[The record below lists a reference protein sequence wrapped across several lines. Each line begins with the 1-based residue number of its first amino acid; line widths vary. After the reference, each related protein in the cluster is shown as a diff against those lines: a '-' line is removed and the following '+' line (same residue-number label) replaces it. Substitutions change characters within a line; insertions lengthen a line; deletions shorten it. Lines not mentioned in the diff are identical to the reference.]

1 MKSRILSAVAVSLL
15 LVLTLFSVGIPANA
29 QTDKPVVGFVTG
41 AGGLGDMSFNDNA
54 YGGLRRAQQ
63 ELGFSLNVLE
73 ADATGTAPAD
83 KVEALVEQCDILVL
97 LGAQHT
103 HHAREYAP
111 KHPDKKFIFYEEKV
125 AGIPNLA
132 SIMFRQQDGSF
143 LAGALAGRVSRTRK
157 IAFLGG
163 TYVAPVA
170 AFAQGFLEGVKEVA
184 PDVTVDIHYITPPG
198 DFSGFSNPDRAYA
211 MAEEMFANG
220 VDIIFAVAGLSGN
233 GVIEAARRTE
243 GRYVIGVDSD
253 QDDMAAGK
261 VLTSMVK
268 RLDVATYL
276 QVYRAVTGNFKPGV
290 TDFGLADNAVTL
302 TDMRHTRN
310 IITEPVIEEVNALR
324 LKIISGEIV
333 VTDLRP

>member
-1 MKSRILSAVAVSLL
+1 MRLRFLL
-15 LVLTLFSVGIPANA
+15 PFTVTVLLAFCLPMFAFAGNA
-29 QTDKPVVGFVTG
+29 KPVVGFVTG

-54 YGGLRRAQQ
+54 YGGLRQAQQ
-63 ELGFSLNVLE
+63 EYGFALKVLE

-83 KVEALVEQCDILVL
+83 KVKELVEQCDILVL

-103 HHAREYAP
+103 YHAREYAP
-111 KHPDKKFIFYEEKV
+111 QYPDKKFIFYEEKV

-132 SIMFRQQDGSF
+132 SIMFRQHEGAY
-143 LAGALAGRVSRTRK
+143 LAGALAGKVSKTRR
-157 IAFLGG
+157 IAFVGG
-163 TYVAPVA
+163 TYIPPVV

-184 PDVTVDIHYITPPG
+184 PDVIVDIHYISGPG
-198 DFSGFSNPDRAYA
+198 DFSGFSNPDKAFEMAQKMYA
-211 MAEEMFANG
+211 DG

-243 GRYVIGVDSD
+243 GCYAIGVDSD
-253 QDDMAAGK
+253 QDDMAPGK

-276 QVYRAVTGNFKPGV
+276 QVSRALSGDFKPGV
-290 TDFGLADNAVTL
+290 SDFGLADNAVTL
-302 TDMRHTRN
+302 TDMRHTRD
-310 IITEPVIEEVNALR
+310 IITQPVIDEINELR
-324 LKIISGEIV
+324 RKIISGEIV